1 MQTKQIMVIEADDE
15 RYKQVSFLLRLA
27 NYESRSVTDVIEAVN
42 WARLCQQS
50 GEEAFCLLVN
60 SVRNEEECLGIL
72 QPLSK
77 HSFPLPVILV
87 RRDKWNGSI
96 PTARFPT
103 LRILCCPPATL
114 NAALSAI
121 AQSQPRH
128 SHATLQV
135 LA

>member
-1 MQTKQIMVIEADDE
+1 MQTKRIMVIETDNE
-15 RYKQVSFLLRLA
+15 RYQQVSFLLRLA
-27 NYESRSVTDVIEAVN
+27 SYESRSVTDVPEAVN

-50 GEEAFCLLVN
+50 GEEVFCLLVN

-77 HSFPLPVILV
+77 HTFPLPVILV
-87 RRDKWNGSI
+87 RRDKWDGSV

-103 LRILCCPPATL
+103 LRILSCPPATL

-121 AQSQPRH
+121 AQSQPRR
-128 SHATLQV
+128 SPATLPV